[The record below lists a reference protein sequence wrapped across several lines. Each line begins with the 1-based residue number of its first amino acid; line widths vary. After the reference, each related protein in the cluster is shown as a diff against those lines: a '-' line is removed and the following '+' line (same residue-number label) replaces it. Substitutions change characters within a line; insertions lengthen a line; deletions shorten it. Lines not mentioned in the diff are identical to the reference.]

1 MGFEEARLIMWLR
14 NRFKGD
20 AATLEKV
27 ESIVRKA
34 TDDGTMDAMDRA
46 REELL
51 GIAGRLSR

>member
-1 MGFEEARLIMWLR
+1 V
-14 NRFKGD
+14 N
-20 AATLEKV
+20 LEKV

-34 TDDGTMDAMDRA
+34 ADDGTMDAMDRA